1 MRGGWNERMHD
12 GWGAQ
17 HIIGMVLMALFVV
30 SIIWL
35 IVTWTRKGL
44 HTSASQA
51 AAPLAAAS
59 PTKSA
64 EEILAERLARG
75 EIDPADYE
83 ARRALLDGPAP
94 TA

>member
-1 MRGGWNERMHD
+1 MRGGWNEGMHD

-17 HIIGMVLMALFVV
+17 HIIGMVLMGLFVV

-44 HTSASQA
+44 HASSSQA
-51 AAPLAAAS
+51 AAPLAAPS

-64 EEILAERLARG
+64 EEILAERLAKG
-75 EIDPADYE
+75 DIDPADYK
-83 ARRALLDGPAP
+83 ARLDALKGL
-94 TA
+94 